1 MSVMVGQDKLLFQDK
16 CMTLKLHTVD
26 MVSLDKSAASLSHH
40 NTVWVAIT
48 DEVVPQD
55 GVTSSADVHTPPLV
69 LFDHIIWN

>member
-40 NTVWVAIT
+40 NTV
-48 DEVVPQD
+48 
-55 GVTSSADVHTPPLV
+55 
-69 LFDHIIWN
+69 